1 LRRASPDSVIHAAQW
16 AAGGVSLDDPEPVA
30 WLLDT
35 LHGVAATAAV
45 TRLAIR
51 AATYANLDSVAL
63 VASPLKALRSA
74 GASDAV
80 AVLTS
85 RAGSA
90 GISGTILDRP
100 AEALW
105 PGREPSEAPS
115 QLSCRQDLQPK
126 RSQTE
131 L

>member
-1 LRRASPDSVIHAAQW
+1 
-16 AAGGVSLDDPEPVA
+16 
-30 WLLDT
+30 
-35 LHGVAATAAV
+35 VAATAAV

-63 VASPLKALRSA
+63 IASLLKALRSA

-105 PGREPSEAPS
+105 PGREPNEALRISGAGRICSQNARRPS
-115 QLSCRQDLQPK
+115 SNHLR
-126 RSQTE
+126 
-131 L
+131 